1 MPTFSLHFPS
11 SSTSNL
17 YFLYFKDYIVIM
29 GNDIYFQFRVLAI
42 DLVKKQKTM
51 NSAYIIATI

>member
-1 MPTFSLHFPS
+1 
-11 SSTSNL
+11 
-17 YFLYFKDYIVIM
+17 M